1 MRRTSIQSAAPGS
14 GRRARIACVALACL
28 GAFAAVAA
36 PEPAG
41 LDPRKALTQLGLDTW
56 STDHGLPSATVTSVL
71 ETRDGYVWLGTYD
84 GLARFDGTRFAVF
97 TQEDGLGNNGVRAL
111 CEDRDGNLWVG
122 TNGGGVAR
130 LARGR
135 FRRFTTADG
144 LPSDIVWS
152 LQLDAR
158 DGSLWLGTNGGG
170 LVRWRGGKFEKL
182 DPSLS
187 GRSISG
193 IAQAPDGTL
202 WLATDG
208 DGLRS
213 LSPDGTFRTFT
224 AEDGLPRG
232 LVAGVAVGRD
242 GAVWGATSAGLFVLR
257 GGRVAP
263 LPAGLEPLRAGVL
276 SRVVEDALG
285 TLWVGTSGAGLA
297 RFAGGRVSFLAERD
311 GVGDAIRALHL
322 DRDGRLWIGTNGAG
336 VSRLRDGSFTAY
348 TTREGLS
355 RDFAYTVFEDGRGTL
370 WAGSA
375 GGLDRF
381 DGRVFAKAS
390 PPWAGPVAVRS
401 IAEGPDGALW
411 IGTYGAGAWRLKDGR
426 WQGFGARDGLAHDT
440 VRAVLADRKGRVW
453 AATNGGLSVFE
464 DGAWRSFRA
473 ADGLPSHSLIGLA
486 EDRDGGLWIGSDGAG
501 LARLSEG
508 RFRTFT
514 TRDGLA
520 SDVVLALRVDAG
532 GTLWVATNGGLSR
545 RAGERFVSFASGA
558 GLPSDSVTQVVDDAR
573 GDLWVGTSRGVS
585 RLSRGALD
593 AATDDP
599 SRRLEVA
606 SFDQIDGMKS
616 NQCTAPGQPGAFR
629 DRAGRL
635 WFSTTRGIAS
645 VDPDRPRPALR
656 PPTVVLEQVAL
667 DGRPADFYGGVVA
680 PPGTSRIELL
690 FARLSPVAP
699 QRTAVRF
706 RLEGFDRDWIDA
718 GDRRR
723 AEYTHVA
730 PGSYTFRIAAR
741 AGTGDWNE
749 MQPPLAIRV
758 EPRLYE
764 TWPFLLGCAAAATAL
779 LAAGYRL
786 RVRALAARGRELGRL
801 VDERTAELRRQG
813 SHLASLHETALAI
826 MERHEPRQLLRAL
839 VERAVALLGAA
850 DGFLYLESD
859 GGSRLERRVWAGNR
873 PRDEFIA
880 KGEGAVGMA
889 WGYGELVVVDDYDSW
904 PSRLPGTPSGVFGG
918 LLAAPLRFGG
928 RVRGVLGTVQAKG
941 SGGFAEPERRLLQ
954 SFAEMA
960 SLALDNAF
968 LIDALQAELAE
979 RTRAQSELAESEL
992 RFRQLAENIDALF
1005 FIGETDPLRL
1015 LYVSP
1020 AFERIWGRPATLR
1033 WEAFLDSIHPDDRDL
1048 VAAAVRRQEHGYDL
1062 EFRIVRPDG
1071 GVRWVRSRVFP
1082 VSDAA
1087 SRPPRVAGIVEDV
1100 TERKSV
1106 EQMREDLVRTLV
1118 HDLKSPLTSMLASMD
1133 ILEAS
1138 LAGADS
1144 REKVDMVRFARRG
1157 GIKLRTLV
1165 DAILDVARLEQ
1176 GAMPLSLSAV
1186 PLSGAVDEAFDLQRP
1201 LAEPRKLR
1209 LVNEVEAGLPPVR
1222 ADRGLLSRILQNLV
1236 GNAIRF
1242 SPEGGAIRVA
1252 ARRDASGLL
1261 EVTVCDDGPGLPAR
1275 LRERVFE
1282 RFVTGQH
1289 AESGTGLGLAFCRL
1303 AVEAQG
1309 GRIRIESAPS
1319 GGAMFAFTLPEA
1331 DEPGARP
1338 AG

>member
-1 MRRTSIQSAAPGS
+1 MW
-14 GRRARIACVALACL
+14 IACALGPCLAAAAALAS
-28 GAFAAVAA
+28 
-36 PEPAG
+36 PEPPG
-41 LDPRKALTQLGLDTW
+41 LDPSKALTQLGLDTW
-56 STDHGLPSATVTSVL
+56 TTDHGLPSATVTAVL

-97 TQEDGLGNNGVRAL
+97 TQEDGLGNNGIRAL
-111 CEDRDGNLWVG
+111 CEDREGNLWVG

-130 LARGR
+130 RVRGR
-135 FRRFTTADG
+135 FQRFTTADG

-152 LQLDAR
+152 LHADVR
-158 DGSLWLGTNGGG
+158 DGSIWLGTNGGG

-182 DPSLS
+182 DPKDS
-187 GRSISG
+187 GRAISG

-208 DGLRS
+208 DGLRR
-213 LSPDGTFRTFT
+213 LSPDGTFRTYT
-224 AEDGLPRG
+224 ADDGLPRG

-242 GAVWGATSAGLFVLR
+242 GSVWGATSAGLFVLR
-257 GGRVAP
+257 DGKVVP
-263 LPAGLEPLRAGVL
+263 LPAGLEPLRTGVL
-276 SRVVEDALG
+276 SRVVEDARG
-285 TLWVGTSGAGLA
+285 TLWIGTSGTGIA
-297 RFAGGRVSFLAERD
+297 RFAEGRVSYLDERD
-311 GVGDAIRALHL
+311 GVGDAIRALHA

-348 TTREGLS
+348 TVREGLS
-355 RDFAYTVFEDGRGTL
+355 RDFAYTVFEDRRGVL

-381 DGRVFAKAS
+381 DGKAFVKAS
-390 PPWAGPVAVRS
+390 PPWTGAVAVRS
-401 IAEGPDGALW
+401 IGEGPDGALW
-411 IGTYGAGAWRLKDGR
+411 IGTYGAGVWRQRDGR
-426 WQGFGARDGLAHDT
+426 WQGFTSHDGLAHDT
-440 VRAVLADRKGRVW
+440 VRAVLADRQGRVW

-464 DGAWRSFRA
+464 NGAWRSLRA
-473 ADGLPSHSLIGLA
+473 ADGLPSSSLIGLA
-486 EDRDGGLWIGSDGAG
+486 EDGDGSLWIGSDGAG
-501 LARLSEG
+501 LTRYADGKL
-508 RFRTFT
+508 RTFT

-545 RAGERFVSFASGA
+545 HVDGRFVRFASGA
-558 GLPSDSVTQVVDDAR
+558 GLPSDSVTQVVDDAS

-585 RLSRGALD
+585 RLSRAALD
-593 AATDDP
+593 AATADP
-599 SRRLEVA
+599 SRPLDVA
-606 SFDQIDGMKS
+606 SFDQLDGMKS
-616 NQCTAPGQPGAFR
+616 SQCTAPGQPGAFR
-629 DRAGRL
+629 DREGRL
-635 WFSTTRGIAS
+635 WFSTTRGIATI
-645 VDPDRPRPALR
+645 DPARPRPALR
-656 PPTVVLEQVAL
+656 APTVVIEEVSL
-667 DGRPADFYGGVVA
+667 DGRPAEFWAGLVA
-680 PPGTSRIELL
+680 PPGTSRIELR

-706 RLEGFDRDWIDA
+706 RLEGFDRDWIEA

-741 AGTGDWNE
+741 AGPGDWNE
-749 MQPPLAIRV
+749 ARPPLTIRV
-758 EPRLYE
+758 EPRLWE
-764 TWPFLLGCAAAATAL
+764 TWPFLLACALAVAGL

-786 RVRALAARGRELGRL
+786 RVRALATRERELSRL

-826 MERHEPRQLLRAL
+826 MERREPRQLLQAL
-839 VERAVALLGAA
+839 VERAVALLDAA
-850 DGFLYLESD
+850 DGFLYLESAD
-859 GGSRLERRVWAGNR
+859 GSRLERRVWAGAR
-873 PRDEFIA
+873 PRDEFIR
-880 KGEGAVGMA
+880 KGEGAVGKA
-889 WGYGELVVVDDYDSW
+889 WEGGALVDVGDYDSW
-904 PSRLPGTPSGVFGG
+904 PERLPDAPSGLFGG
-918 LLAAPLRFGG
+918 LLAAPLRYGS
-928 RVRGVLGTVQAKG
+928 RVRGVLGIVHEKG
-941 SGGFAEPERRLLQ
+941 AGPFTEAERRLLE

-968 LIDALQAELAE
+968 LIDALQGELAE
-979 RTRAQSELAESEL
+979 RTRAQKELAESEL

-1005 FIGETDPLRL
+1005 FVGETGPPRL

-1033 WEAFLDSIHPDDRDL
+1033 WTAFVESIHPDDREMV
-1048 VAAAVRRQEHGYDL
+1048 VAAVGRQEHGYDL

-1071 GVRWVRSRVFP
+1071 GVRWLHSRVFP
-1082 VSDAA
+1082 VPDAA
-1087 SRPPRVAGIVEDV
+1087 GKVTRVAGIVDHV
-1100 TERKSV
+1100 TARKSV

-1118 HDLKSPLTSMLASMD
+1118 HDLRSPLTSMLASMD

-1144 REKVDMVRFARRG
+1144 REKIEMVRFARRG

-1176 GAMPLSLSAV
+1176 GAMPLSLSSF
-1186 PLSGAVDEAFDLQRP
+1186 PLPEAVDEAFEMQRP

-1209 LVNEVEAGLPPVR
+1209 LLNEVPGDLPKVR

-1252 ARRDASGLL
+1252 ARHDGEGLL
-1261 EVTVCDDGPGLPAR
+1261 EVTVADDGPGLPAR

-1309 GRIRIESAPS
+1309 GRIRVESSPS
-1319 GGAMFAFTLPEA
+1319 GGAMFVFTLPES
-1331 DEPGARP
+1331 DEPRG
-1338 AG
+1338 